1 MRMMV
6 RVTVTRVGLESIVSM
21 RHVQQHVLGGVS
33 VTNSCNCVP
42 AIVDLQVCV
51 RVCVC
56 VCVCDTHHTL
66 SFSTGKDCSLSEDV
80 THWKEVDVVTSL
92 GKFYVCGV
100 PSSSG

>member
-21 RHVQQHVLGGVS
+21 RHVQQPVLGGVS

-56 VCVCDTHHTL
+56 VCV
-66 SFSTGKDCSLSEDV
+66 
-80 THWKEVDVVTSL
+80 
-92 GKFYVCGV
+92 
-100 PSSSG
+100 